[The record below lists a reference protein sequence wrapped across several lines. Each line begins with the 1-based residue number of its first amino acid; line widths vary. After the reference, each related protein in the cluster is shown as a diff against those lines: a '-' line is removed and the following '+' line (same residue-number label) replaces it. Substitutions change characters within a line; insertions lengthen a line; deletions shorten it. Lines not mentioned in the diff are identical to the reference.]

1 MLSDKKIRNWWVQE
15 DETVSKR
22 SVYYEWRYWSS
33 EKYTFMLHLQENV
46 VRKTIIIVLYAMWF

>member
-1 MLSDKKIRNWWVQE
+1 MLSDKKIRNWWVEE